1 MKKVANKI
9 AFIIFAL
16 LAVLFTIFAAMN
28 YNSTKNTILDVSK
41 NSKEA
46 IARSLDVY
54 AEEYLGTKVFAVE
67 GLARYIEE
75 NPHLMTD
82 KNQLKDRLMTMAV
95 TVEIPEFFI
104 GFADNG
110 ELYDAVAQEG
120 RGPKFVNLTPEKDK
134 FDSREKIWYKQSVSK
149 GKLIFTAPYVA
160 HSSGKYTLT
169 LAKSISSDGRL
180 QFFPIRKTQE

>member
-46 IARSLDVY
+46 IARSLEVY
-54 AEEYLGTKVFAVE
+54 VDEYLSSKVYAVE
-67 GLARYIEE
+67 GLMRYIEE
-75 NPHLMTD
+75 NPHLMMD
-82 KNQLKDRLMTMAV
+82 REQLKDRLMTMAV
-95 TVEIPEFFI
+95 AVEIPEFFI

-120 RGPKFVNLTPEKDK
+120 KGPKFVNLTPEKDK
-134 FDSREKIWYKQSVSK
+134 FDSREK
-149 GKLIFTAPYVA
+149 T
-160 HSSGKYTLT
+160 
-169 LAKSISSDGRL
+169 
-180 QFFPIRKTQE
+180 

>member
-46 IARSLDVY
+46 IARSLEVY
-54 AEEYLGTKVFAVE
+54 VDEYLGSKVFAVE
-67 GLARYIEE
+67 GLVRYIEE
-75 NPHLMTD
+75 NPHLMMD
-82 KNQLKDRLMTMAV
+82 REQLKDRLMTMAV
-95 TVEIPEFFI
+95 GLDIPEFYI

-110 ELYDAVAQEG
+110 ELYDAVAQAG
-120 RGPKFVNLTPEKDK
+120 RGPKF
-134 FDSREKIWYKQSVSK
+134 
-149 GKLIFTAPYVA
+149 
-160 HSSGKYTLT
+160 
-169 LAKSISSDGRL
+169 
-180 QFFPIRKTQE
+180 